1 MFYFCALKI
10 VIFLKIQ
17 KKPIAAEMNE
27 LRFEMVPENF
37 FIFAKMR
44 K

>member
-1 MFYFCALKI
+1 MKQNYK
-10 VIFLKIQ
+10 

-37 FIFAKMR
+37 FIFVSTKIGCGSV
-44 K
+44 